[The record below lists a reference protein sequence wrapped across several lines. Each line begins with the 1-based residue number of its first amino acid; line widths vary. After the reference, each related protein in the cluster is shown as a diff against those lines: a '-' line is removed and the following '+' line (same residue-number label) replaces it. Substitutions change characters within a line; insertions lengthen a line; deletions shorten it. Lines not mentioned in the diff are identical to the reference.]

1 MAVTE
6 ITQSI
11 KDITG
16 ISSVSSHSIE
26 DGQRFVVSSIPKNLL
41 NFAQTA
47 SSASTDG
54 SAISFSINDSII
66 DVQRNGYSC
75 TEIPLSESIWALDS
89 SSLQFAT
96 AKSPVWYHKQGSVHF
111 APVTDG
117 SNAGYVFYVDYS
129 KIDDSCDLRNA
140 VIFYAASHEFSKL
153 ASSKIVD
160 FSSISVPVAP
170 LLSDNSVSFSQ
181 TAPQFV
187 KPVEPA
193 LVAFNDYWTLSDFG
207 DSDPGSLSLSISI
220 PVPPSSPSFTVPDVS
235 TVSVTSTSVSNIGTP
250 PTYTPPNIPT
260 GDSVAN
266 STSTDITAW
275 DNTAWSALDYDFD
288 DENINVNK
296 WFQALGDMIQ
306 NQEDFELAN
315 AQMQKITGYI
325 NAYQSAMQN
334 RLNKFNE
341 ENAAYQVKLQ
351 EAVEQARVD
360 AQKNQQQAQI
370 NSTEA
375 QQEAQLKL
383 QKENQEYAAILQKYS
398 AEVSEYQA
406 TVTREI
412 QQHTQ
417 NFQRYQQELST
428 VFQAWSKTES
438 DKIQNYQTAIQ
449 NEQASFNKENAEYQA
464 QLQISIQNAQL
475 SSQDDAQKLQNY
487 SSELQSYQAE
497 VNKEIQ
503 KITVGSTNAAF
514 YSSEAKKYYEWARLE
529 VTSYIQNNSKMIQQ
543 TIAAQQ
549 QAAQQQG

>member
-96 AKSPVWYHKQGSVHF
+96 AKSPVWYHKQGSIHF

-170 LLSDNSVSFSQ
+170 SLSDNSVSFSQ

-250 PTYTPPNIPT
+250 PTYTAPTIPST
-260 GDSVAN
+260 AGGGSTASDLTTMSDSDW
-266 STSTDITAW
+266 TS
-275 DNTAWSALDYDFD
+275 LDFDFD
-288 DENINVNK
+288 DENIDVAT

-315 AQMQKITGYI
+315 AQMQKITTYI
-325 NAYQSAMQN
+325 NAYQSALQN

-341 ENAAYQVKLQ
+341 ENTAYQGRLQ
-351 EAVEQARVD
+351 EAIQQVQID

-370 NSTEA
+370 DATET
-375 QQEAQLKL
+375 QQEATLLL
-383 QKENQEYAAILQKYS
+383 QKENQEYGSQLQKY
-398 AEVSEYQA
+398 ANEIQEYQT
-406 TVTREI
+406 TVNKEV
-412 QQHTQ
+412 QEYAQ
-417 NFQRYQQELST
+417 NFSRYQLELQT
-428 VFQAWSKTES
+428 VYNAWAKTES
-438 DKIQNYQTAIQ
+438 DKLQNYQSAIQ

-514 YSSEAKKYYEWARLE
+514 YSAEAKKYYEWARLE

>member
-41 NFAQTA
+41 LFAQTA

-96 AKSPVWYHKQGSVHF
+96 AKSPVWYHKQGSIHF

-170 LLSDNSVSFSQ
+170 SLSDNSVSFSQ

-193 LVAFNDYWTLSDFG
+193 LVAFNDYWSLGDFG
-207 DSDPGSLSLSISI
+207 DNDPGDLVLSSSI
-220 PVPPSSPSFTVPDVS
+220 PVPPASPSFTTPAVG
-235 TVSVTSTSVSNIGTP
+235 SVTVGSSTISNIGTP
-250 PTYTPPNIPT
+250 PTYTAPNIPT

-275 DNTAWSALDYDFD
+275 DNTAWTNLDFDFD

-315 AQMQKITGYI
+315 AQMQKITTYI
-325 NAYQSAMQN
+325 NAYQSALQN

-341 ENAAYQVKLQ
+341 ENTAYQGKLQ
-351 EAVEQARVD
+351 EAIQQVQID

-370 NSTEA
+370 DATET
-375 QQEAQLKL
+375 QQEATLLL
-383 QKENQEYAAILQKYS
+383 QKENQEYGSQLQKYS
-398 AEVSEYQA
+398 NEIQEYQSTINKEVQEYA
-406 TVTREI
+406 
-412 QQHTQ
+412 Q
-417 NFQRYQQELST
+417 NFSRYQLELQT
-428 VFQAWSKTES
+428 VYNAWAKTES
-438 DKIQNYQTAIQ
+438 DKLQNYQSAIQ
-449 NEQASFNKENAEYQA
+449 NEQAFFNKENAEYQA

-497 VNKEIQ
+497 VNEEIQ
-503 KITVGSTNAAF
+503 KITSGSTNAAF
-514 YSSEAKKYYEWARLE
+514 YSAEAKKYYEWARLE

>member
-11 KDITG
+11 RDITG
-16 ISSVSSHSIE
+16 IGSVSTYSIE

-41 NFAQTA
+41 LFAQTA

-75 TEIPLSESIWALDS
+75 TEIPLSEAVWALDS
-89 SSLQFAT
+89 TSLQFAT

-111 APVTDG
+111 APITDG

-193 LVAFNDYWTLSDFG
+193 LVAFNDYWSLGDFG
-207 DSDPGSLSLSISI
+207 DNDPGNLVLSSLPPI
-220 PVPPSSPSFTVPDVS
+220 PPVSPSFTTPS
-235 TVSVTSTSVSNIGTP
+235 IGSITVSSSTVSNIGTP
-250 PTYTPPNIPT
+250 PTYTVPTIPST
-260 GDSVAN
+260 AGGGTTASDLSTMTDS
-266 STSTDITAW
+266 D
-275 DNTAWSALDYDFD
+275 WSGLDYDFD
-288 DENINVNK
+288 DENIDFAT

-315 AQMQKITGYI
+315 AQMQKITTYI

-341 ENAAYQVKLQ
+341 ENTAYQGKLQ
-351 EAVEQARVD
+351 EAIQQVQVD

-370 NSTEA
+370 DATKT
-375 QQEAQLKL
+375 QQEATLLL
-383 QKENQEYAAILQKYS
+383 QKENQEYGSQLQKY
-398 AEVSEYQA
+398 AN
-406 TVTREI
+406 EI
-412 QQHTQ
+412 QKYQTTVNKEVQEYAQ
-417 NFQRYQQELST
+417 NFSRYQLELQT
-428 VFQAWSKTES
+428 VYTAWAKTES
-438 DKIQNYQTAIQ
+438 DKLQNHQSAIQ

-503 KITVGSTNAAF
+503 KITVGSANAAF
-514 YSSEAKKYYEWARLE
+514 YSGEAKKYYEWARLE